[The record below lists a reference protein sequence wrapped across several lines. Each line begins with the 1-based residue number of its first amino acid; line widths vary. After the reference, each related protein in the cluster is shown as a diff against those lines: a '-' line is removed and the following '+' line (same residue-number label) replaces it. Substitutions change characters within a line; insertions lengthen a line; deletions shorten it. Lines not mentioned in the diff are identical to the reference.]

1 MGNILIPFWHRVPVP
16 SDAIMRGDGSGE
28 GSMMYVTGFDPLS
41 YRRPLLARKALPG
54 LEVFYVKSLRRLGL
68 VGNISLRFFLKISKI
83 EGMLCK
89 RSRSGGDYY
98 ISALLRDF
106 FVSLEFKGLR
116 RDAVIAL
123 NPYLASR
130 VIWGDDAI
138 VILDWMDVWMSPEGV
153 LHPFDVATVKKADG
167 VIFWSKPMLEL
178 ITKQLSL
185 KRYIYIPYGIDSSI
199 FNPRKYGNSKYF
211 REKFGIRDQFMLL
224 YSGGI
229 WRIGSVDLQGTDK
242 MLKAFALASR
252 KLSNV
257 ILVLQ
262 VPKLDTFTLGLIK
275 RMRIKVKILGALP
288 YASFLRQSAFAAAD
302 VLLAPGSEHPTAYYA
317 ERMKF
322 FQYMVTGKAI
332 IAERT
337 PGALSALGDAALYVE
352 PGDIEGMA
360 DAIVELICNS
370 ELREE
375 LGARAS
381 ERARLFEW
389 ERLAPVYRDFVS
401 KIVNP

>member
-1 MGNILIPFWHRVPVP
+1 
-16 SDAIMRGDGSGE
+16 MRSDGSGE

-68 VGNISLRFFLKISKI
+68 IGNILFRFFLKTGKI

-106 FVSLEFKGLR
+106 LESFEFKGLR

-130 VIWGDDAI
+130 VIWGDDAT
-138 VILDWMDVWMSPEGV
+138 VILDWMDVWMTPEGD
-153 LHPFDVATVKKADG
+153 LHPFDVITAKRADG
-167 VIFWSKPMLEL
+167 VIFWSKPMLEF
-178 ITKQLSL
+178 ITKRLNL
-185 KRYIYIPYGIDSSI
+185 RRYVYVPYGIDSSI
-199 FNPRKYGNSKYF
+199 FNPRKYGNRKYF
-211 REKFGIRDQFMLL
+211 REKFGIKDKFMLL

-229 WRIGSVDLQGTDK
+229 WRVDNVDLQGTDK

-252 KLSNV
+252 KLGNV

-262 VPKLDTFTLGLIK
+262 VARLDTFTLELIK
-275 RMRIKVKILGALP
+275 RMRIKVKIIGAQP

-317 ERMKF
+317 EKMKF

-352 PGDIEGMA
+352 LGDIEGMA
-360 DAIVELICNS
+360 NAIVELLCNS

-389 ERLAPVYRDFVS
+389 EKLMPVYRDFVL
-401 KIVNP
+401 KIVSP